1 MMTMDEDH
9 NVVDIFGRKQADQ
22 IRTQSILHITFLT
35 TVKRSDEN
43 FELCLECFDLFLDVN
58 MKSWTGALSEDKL
71 PKPLSDLAREM
82 GDECRP
88 ACGCKMIS
96 NEKIESIC
104 EY

>member
-1 MMTMDEDH
+1 MAVSKRIKYEPKLRI
-9 NVVDIFGRKQADQ
+9 N
-22 IRTQSILHITFLT
+22 FLT

-43 FELCLECFDLFLDVN
+43 FEPCLECFDLFLAVN

-71 PKPLSDLAREM
+71 PKPPSDLAREM